1 MLRERSSWL
10 AASLKA
16 STLLTTPSAL
26 SSRAM
31 SVEEAPFSTS
41 YSTLPVPGPV

>member
-1 MLRERSSWL
+1 MLRERSSLL

-16 STLLTTPSAL
+16 STLFTTPSVL
-26 SSRAM
+26 SPRAM

-41 YSTLPVPGPV
+41 NSTLPVPGPA